1 VSVTGG
7 RQESEQPP
15 ALYRFDPPTGDIR
28 VVAGDFDGPNG
39 LAFSPDER
47 RLYVAETG
55 NQSKPDPRQYIRIID
70 VAADGVTLT
79 FHKVEPG
86 YADGFRVDEDG
97 NLWSSA
103 ADGVHCISPQGKL
116 LGKIH
121 VPARVAN
128 VTFGGLSKNRPFI
141 GGSQTLYAFF
151 LNCRGVQTP

>member
-1 VSVTGG
+1 MAGPPSDLRQTGQG
-7 RQESEQPP
+7 ERLPHGAP
-15 ALYRFDPPTGDIR
+15 
-28 VVAGDFDGPNG
+28 
-39 LAFSPDER
+39 FSP
-47 RLYVAETG
+47 ETEDT
-55 NQSKPDPRQYIRIID
+55 KPDPRQYIRIID

>member
-1 VSVTGG
+1 M
-7 RQESEQPP
+7 SE
-15 ALYRFDPPTGDIR
+15 FTI
-28 VVAGDFDGPNG
+28 
-39 LAFSPDER
+39 
-47 RLYVAETG
+47 
-55 NQSKPDPRQYIRIID
+55 
-70 VAADGVTLT
+70 
-79 FHKVEPG
+79 VEPR
-86 YADGFRVDEDG
+86 FRVDEDG

-128 VTFGGLSKNRPFI
+128 VTFGGLSKNRRFI